1 MLDKLLS
8 PLTTAR
14 PIGTVIRDLFIAI
27 GAIVAILGI
36 IGVLTE
42 DQVNAI
48 KEQIEVLSGQAP
60 ALVLA
65 FGVVVTA
72 VTSILRTL
80 KFSSSD
86 KAAEA
91 AQAIDKELPPAAPVV
106 IQTPG
111 TAPDIRIP
119 AK

>member
-1 MLDKLLS
+1 MIDKLLS

-14 PIGTVIRDLFIAI
+14 PIGTVIRDVLVAL
-27 GAIVAILGI
+27 GAIVAILGA
-36 IGVLTE
+36 IGLLSE
-42 DQVNAI
+42 GQVTAI
-48 KEQIEVLSGQAP
+48 KEQIEVISGQAP

-65 FGVVVTA
+65 FGILMTA